1 MEFYPFIH
9 FSRKL
14 VFRTFVL
21 TYFLSKFVFSSPLST
36 SASVPLHVFILAYQN
51 VEWVQTNLMCMVS
64 RQTMD
69 SMKVRYTIFL
79 MDEFP
84 DAIDTFSGT
93 SSVADVYWNP
103 PSSKAFGGSSL
114 PSTFATIFTKLTV
127 GDVTVLVDSDAIV
140 LAHGWDSYLYYHFQ
154 DASVGLIGI
163 NPRSNTHPGHRDL
176 VEWNWCACRTIVLRN
191 AFEKY
196 SYEEIVKATDQYLV
210 RPGIEQGGVFAYL
223 YCLQNMSQLLFPR
236 TSKPFE
242 GKSPTISGNPAGT
255 LNWVI
260 RMFYLSKRHKE
271 LASPPSRVM
280 KWAVDET
287 QERTILSWVQTR
299 NATSYWWCFN
309 STNFLSLGKK
319 FVSLP
324 KMQGFPCKQT
334 TLRRVHHCKK
344 EALAES

>member
-1 MEFYPFIH
+1 MEFPPFIH

-14 VFRTFVL
+14 VFILFVL
-21 TYFLSKFVFSSPLST
+21 TYFPSKFVFSSPLAT
-36 SASVPLHVFILAYQN
+36 SASVPLHVFIIAYKN
-51 VEWVQTNLMCMVS
+51 VEWVRTNLMCMVS

-84 DAIDTFSGT
+84 DAIDTFIST
-93 SSVADVYWNP
+93 SSVADVYWDP
-103 PSSKAFGGSSL
+103 AESTVVGGSSL
-114 PSTFATIFTKLTV
+114 PRTFATIFTKLTL

-163 NPRSNTHPGHRDL
+163 NPRSNTHPSHRDL
-176 VEWNWCACRTIVLRN
+176 VEWNWCACRSIVLRD
-191 AFEKY
+191 AFAKHQYNEL
-196 SYEEIVKATDQYLV
+196 VKLSDQYLA
-210 RPGIEQGGVFAYL
+210 RPGMEQGGVFAYL
-223 YCLQNMSQLLFPR
+223 YCVHNMSQLLFPR

-260 RMFYLSKRHKE
+260 HMFYLSRRHKE
-271 LASPPSRVM
+271 LAGAPSQVT
-280 KWAVDET
+280 KWAVDQT

-309 STNFLSLGKK
+309 TTNFLHLGKK
-319 FVSLP
+319 IVSFP

-334 TLRRVHHCKK
+334 TLRRTHQCK
-344 EALAES
+344 